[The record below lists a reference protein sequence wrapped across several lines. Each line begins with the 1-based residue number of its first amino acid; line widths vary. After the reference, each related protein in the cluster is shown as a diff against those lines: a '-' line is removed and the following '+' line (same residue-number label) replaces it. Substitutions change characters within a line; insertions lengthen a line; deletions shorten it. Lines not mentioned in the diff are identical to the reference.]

1 MTILI
6 FGAPKP
12 YSAQCRDRV
21 LSRSRYGVSMNV
33 AGSTGGKFPVVS
45 GMGGK
50 LRAPRSP
57 AYGLSRAD
65 FGARLWTRHNAL
77 DRGGRELAAVA
88 LAGGDRRVVDLP
100 FPAQLVVGVAAEPV
114 RVHASTWPRPPGGGR
129 PRGDGGDTRR
139 VWRSPAVIAGVSGS
153 SNACASHP

>member
-1 MTILI
+1 MTIVI

-21 LSRSRYGVSMNV
+21 LIRSRYGVSMNV

-50 LRAPRSP
+50 LRAPRP
-57 AYGLSRAD
+57 PPYGPSRAD
-65 FGARLWTRHNAL
+65 FGARLCTRHNAL

-88 LAGGDRRVVDLP
+88 LAGAEQRRRRRHTARERARRVVHDPLD
-100 FPAQLVVGVAAEPV
+100 VGG
-114 RVHASTWPRPPGGGR
+114 H
-129 PRGDGGDTRR
+129 
-139 VWRSPAVIAGVSGS
+139 
-153 SNACASHP
+153 HP